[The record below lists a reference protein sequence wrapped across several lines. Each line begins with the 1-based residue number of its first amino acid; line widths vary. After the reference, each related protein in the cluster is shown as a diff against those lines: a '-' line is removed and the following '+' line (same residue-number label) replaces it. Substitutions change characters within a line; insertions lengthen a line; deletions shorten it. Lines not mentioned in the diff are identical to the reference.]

1 MNEES
6 EDEHFSPPAQP
17 SPPRALFTHEP
28 QEDTQ
33 SNAARF
39 NIERPK
45 QVQPQPQQQQRP
57 RAHHFEQEQRPQQ
70 KAHSSEEK
78 PKKPVAQI
86 LKKYREEH
94 PDGSIT

>member
-45 QVQPQPQQQQRP
+45 QVQQQQQQQRP